1 MLRPRNRAILLEEFL
16 AAPNSANVCLPIPP
30 GPMGVA
36 SDYAPPDLIL
46 DFLGKLLTVA
56 LRGYSGEAAIY

>member
-1 MLRPRNRAILLEEFL
+1 MLRPRNHAIFLEEFL
-16 AAPNSANVCLPIPP
+16 AAPNSANVCLLVSH

-36 SDYAPPDLIL
+36 SDYAPADFIL

>member
-1 MLRPRNRAILLEEFL
+1 MLRPSNRAIFLDEFL
-16 AAPNSANVCLPIPP
+16 AAPNSANVCLLVPH
-30 GPMGVA
+30 GPMGVG

-56 LRGYSGEAAIY
+56 LRGYRSEAAIH